1 MKTLLIANT
10 VITTKEQAKE
20 LLVRLN
26 SYFLESKSYEM
37 ALAIDNYTERLVAAG
52 FLTWEEAEAVA

>member
-20 LLVRLN
+20 LLARLN